1 LKLGPLRIWHLY
13 SREMNIYGDRGN
25 VIALTQRARWR
36 GVDVEVRTPE
46 LGERID
52 ADEVDL
58 VFAGGGQDDHQVS
71 VSKDLAGPNGQILR
85 ELAEDDTPM
94 LLVCGTYQL
103 FGHYFRTGSGE
114 ELRGIGLIDG
124 HTIAGKRRMIGDA
137 LVEAE
142 LDPAEAPASLVGFE
156 NHSGQTFLGSG
167 CRRLGRVAVGG
178 GNNGRDGGEGA
189 VYRQVHGTYLHG
201 PVLPKNAFLTDRL
214 IAAALRRRGQAD
226 ELPPLDDAAERWAHD
241 AIVDR
246 IRRRGRR
253 ASGVV

>member
-1 LKLGPLRIWHLY
+1 VGPLRIWHLY

-36 GVDVEVRTPE
+36 GIEVEVRMPE

-52 ADEVDL
+52 AELVDL

-71 VSKDLAGPNGQILR
+71 VSKDLAGPNGRALR

-103 FGHYFRTGSGE
+103 FGHYFRTGAGD
-114 ELRGIGLIDG
+114 ELAGIGLLDA
-124 HTIAGKRRMIGDA
+124 HTVAGKRRMIGDT
-137 LVEAE
+137 LIETE
-142 LDPAEAPASLVGFE
+142 LDGATPGRSLVGFE

-201 PVLPKNAFLTDRL
+201 PILPKNPFLTDRL
-214 IAAALRRRGQAD
+214 IAAALHRRGWRG
-226 ELPPLDDAAERWAHD
+226 ELSPLDDSAEQWAHD
-241 AIVDR
+241 AIVER
-246 IRRRGRR
+246 IRGRGRR